1 MEFGKCAGTSISISM
16 AEPSPSKPVHT
27 IILDAAPLI
36 RNVPPISTLLA
47 QSHALITTPAVISEI
62 RDPAARSRLETL
74 YLPFLIQRTPKPESV
89 RFVGEFA
96 RKTGDRPVL
105 SRQDLEIL
113 ALAYEVE
120 CERNGGDWRLRK
132 EPGQKR
138 INGMPPTKADEEQK
152 REGGANGDE
161 PPAEQHHKV
170 EDPIE
175 DVVNGLAQ
183 ATLDNKGEEAQG
195 NSARATN
202 GVEETQ
208 LEEYSTRIQTDE
220 CDEDDETDD
229 DEDDEGW
236 ITPSNIRKHQA
247 KNAAAPAASVE
258 TKTMQVAT
266 ITGDFAMQNVLL
278 RMNLNL
284 LSPNNM
290 QRIHRLNSYILRCHG
305 CFATTKEMNKQFCP
319 RCGKPTLTRVSC
331 STSAG
336 GTFKLH
342 LKKNKQ
348 WNTRGDKYSI
358 PKPTAGTSNGKWKG
372 GGGQGGWGTGLILA
386 EDQKEYVRAVAEEG
400 RRMRKERN
408 LMDDDFLPGIVTGE
422 RMKGGGRVQVGAGRA
437 VNSRKRR

>member
-1 MEFGKCAGTSISISM
+1 MSDPNPA
-16 AEPSPSKPVHT
+16 KPIHT

-36 RNVPPISTLLA
+36 RNVPPLSTLLA
-47 QSHALITTPAVISEI
+47 QSHALMTTPAVISEI

-74 YLPFLIQRTPKPESV
+74 YLPFLTQRTPKPDSV
-89 RFVGEFA
+89 KFVAEFA
-96 RKTGDRPVL
+96 RKTGDRAVL

-120 CERNGGDWRLRK
+120 CERNGGDWRLRR
-132 EPGQKR
+132 EPGQKG
-138 INGMPPTKADEEQK
+138 INGMPPA
-152 REGGANGDE
+152 
-161 PPAEQHHKV
+161 KV
-170 EDPIE
+170 EEGKQKEEEEARDAVGDQVVVEPDSSVIDPVE
-175 DVVNGLAQ
+175 DVTDDLAETSLGDKQ
-183 ATLDNKGEEAQG
+183 EKAQEDSVDTLDGG
-195 NSARATN
+195 
-202 GVEETQ
+202 EETQ
-208 LEEYSTRIQTDE
+208 ADE
-220 CDEDDETDD
+220 PSVQDATQSQNDKYDDNDD
-229 DEDDEGW
+229 DDDGDDDEGW
-236 ITPSNIRKHQA
+236 ITPSNIKKRQA
-247 KNAAAPAASVE
+247 KDAAAAASSAE

-290 QRIHRLNSYILRCHG
+290 QRIRRLNSYILRCHG
-305 CFATTKEMNKQFCP
+305 CFTTTKEMDRQFCP

-336 GTFKLH
+336 GAFKLH
-342 LKKNKQ
+342 LKKNMQ
-348 WNTRGDKYSI
+348 WNTRGDRYSI

-372 GGGQGGWGTGLILA
+372 GGGQGGWGTGLILT

-400 RRMRKERN
+400 RRTRKERD

-422 RMKGGGRVQVGAGRA
+422 RMKSGGRIKVGAGRA

>member
-1 MEFGKCAGTSISISM
+1 M
-16 AEPSPSKPVHT
+16 ADPNPDKPIHT

-36 RNVPPISTLLA
+36 RNAPPISTLLA

-62 RDPAARSRLETL
+62 RDPEARSRLETL
-74 YLPFLIQRTPKPESV
+74 YLPFLTQRTPNPGSV
-89 RFVGEFA
+89 KFVAEFA
-96 RKTGDRPVL
+96 RKTGDRAVL

-120 CERNGGDWRLRK
+120 CERNGGDWRLRR
-132 EPGQKR
+132 EPGQKG
-138 INGMPPTKADEEQK
+138 INGMPPVKASAGEK
-152 REGGANGDE
+152 KEGEGSGDTIGDE
-161 PPAEQHHKV
+161 AIAEQEPVV
-170 EDPIE
+170 EDYVE
-175 DVVNGLAQ
+175 NVADDLAET
-183 ATLDNKGEEAQG
+183 TLDDKQEEAQG
-195 NSARATN
+195 GSIDATA
-202 GVEETQ
+202 GAEETQ
-208 LEEYSTRIQTDE
+208 ADESSVQDPTQTQADE
-220 CDEDDETDD
+220 SDD
-229 DEDDEGW
+229 DDDEGW
-236 ITPSNIRKHQA
+236 ITPSNIKMRQA
-247 KNAAAPAASVE
+247 KDAAAAAASVE

-290 QRIHRLNSYILRCHG
+290 QRIRRLNSYILRCHG
-305 CFATTKEMNKQFCP
+305 CFATTKEMDKQFCP

-336 GTFKLH
+336 GAFKLH
-342 LKKNKQ
+342 LKKNMQ
-348 WNTRGDKYSI
+348 WNTRGDRYSI

-386 EDQKEYVRAVAEEG
+386 EDQKEYVKAVEEEG
-400 RRMRKERN
+400 RRSRKERD

-422 RMKGGGRVQVGAGRA
+422 RMKGGGRVKVGAGKA